1 MSSLTDHQIE
11 SVSDGSVSSESHGTD
26 ALDMRPRK
34 NTDASDVVASVAE
47 LAAEQARAG
56 GMQLLGEGGLLQ
68 QLTRHLLQQA
78 LEAEMDEHLASTA
91 EPGRSARKGGNAR
104 NGYRMKT
111 VTTEAGPVTLEIPR
125 DRAGTFTPKVVPRHA
140 RRTEG
145 LDNLVVSL
153 TAKGL
158 TSGEIVAHLAEVY
171 GMTTG
176 KETVSTITDR
186 VLEGMA
192 DWRTR
197 PLDAVYP
204 VLFIDAVNIKVRDGQ
219 VANRPVYVSGSAGAL
234 PRMNSSGW
242 GVSRS
247 S

>member
-1 MSSLTDHQIE
+1 M
-11 SVSDGSVSSESHGTD
+11 G
-26 ALDMRPRK
+26 PRK
-34 NTDASDVVASVAE
+34 NTGGSDVVASVAE

-56 GMQLLGEGGLLQ
+56 GMRLLGEGGLLQ
-68 QLTRHLLQQA
+68 QLTRHLLQEA

-111 VTTEAGPVTLEIPR
+111 VMTEAGPVTLEVPR
-125 DRAGTFTPKVVPRHA
+125 DRAGTFEPKAVPRHA

-171 GMTTG
+171 GMTTS

-192 DWRTR
+192 ERRTR
-197 PLDAVYP
+197 PLDPVYP
-204 VLFIDAVNIKVRDGQ
+204 VLFVDAVDIKVRDGQ
-219 VANRPVYVSGSAGAL
+219 VANRRQGRGLAGWTTGCSRRFNESGGGQLLAGQCGRDPRTHQHPTAL
-234 PRMNSSGW
+234 SNDA
-242 GVSRS
+242 GVS
-247 S
+247 